1 MPVGHVEGIELK
13 QNQEFSPAK
22 YNTFTVGC
30 NTQKGIGGYP
40 KYIQILAFPTEGWSL
55 LAFPLWIWGHRF
67 FYKPD
72 AAANAFDHQRAS
84 ADLAN
89 ALDY

>member
-1 MPVGHVEGIELK
+1 LVIVDIYL
-13 QNQEFSPAK
+13 S
-22 YNTFTVGC
+22 
-30 NTQKGIGGYP
+30 I
-40 KYIQILAFPTEGWSL
+40 
-55 LAFPLWIWGHRF
+55 AFPLWIWGHRF